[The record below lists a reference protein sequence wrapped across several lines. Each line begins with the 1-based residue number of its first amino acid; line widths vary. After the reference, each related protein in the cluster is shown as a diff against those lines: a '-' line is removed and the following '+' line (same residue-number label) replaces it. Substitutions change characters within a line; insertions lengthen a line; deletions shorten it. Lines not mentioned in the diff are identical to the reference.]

1 MFDIDFFKRV
11 NDQYG
16 HLAGDYV
23 LRELARVVQSRIRRD
38 EVFARYGGE
47 EFVIALPETP
57 LEGAASLAQNLR
69 ARVAEHTFIFQGESI
84 PVTVSIGAAVLSP
97 DDKTATD
104 LVQRA
109 DEKLYEAKRGG
120 RNRVCH

>member
-1 MFDIDFFKRV
+1 MFDIDFFKRI

-47 EFVIALPETP
+47 EFVIILPETS
-57 LEGAASLAQNLR
+57 LDGATSLAENLR
-69 ARVAEHTFIFQGESI
+69 SRVEAHAFVFQNERI
-84 PVTVSIGAAVLSP
+84 HVTISVGCALLAV
-97 DDKTATD
+97 DDKSAAE

-109 DEKLYEAKRGG
+109 DEKLYEAKRSG
-120 RNRVCH
+120 RNRVCY